1 MLDQEE
7 RLENLQM
14 GSLEAP
20 KSEIEDELIPS
31 LTDEGES
38 LDTIEIEEG
47 SPQGGMIDLPFE
59 LFGRDGED

>member
-1 MLDQEE
+1 ME
-7 RLENLQM
+7 
-14 GSLEAP
+14 SLEAP
-20 KSEIEDELIPS
+20 KSETGDDSIAS

-38 LDTIEIEEG
+38 LGTIEIEEG